1 MSSAG
6 NSISSQPLNY
16 CFVILT
22 FIQWKVHWPWGLF
35 CWVFPCLQHFLLSG
49 VSRQCSSTN
58 SHETVGDSLERSSLL
73 SKITHPKNWSN
84 LKPDFF
90 FQIWNLLFLGPCFS
104 DFSSHSTSAVA
115 ISLQVSTVWPQHATS
130 PCPWPWPTKRGRG
143 TWGWNGGSNN
153 GSARMWRMSVSPCF
167 AGNVVHVFSHRKS
180 DLLAIFFLDSCFFQ
194 RYVFSTFHHRYVC
207 NTEKVWVQV
216 FHSSG
221 SFFLRLGGF
230 TCPNAVGCCYWR
242 TMSRWPS
249 LWAFILH
256 TFLDLLM
263 QKMLI
268 GSFDSDELDP
278 NVCCY
283 GNCRDNWAI
292 FVVRFLADRVRAT
305 GLPHCNPAGSFSNP
319 YPQHSSGFPFLAA

>member
-1 MSSAG
+1 M
-6 NSISSQPLNY
+6 LRRK
-16 CFVILT
+16 C
-22 FIQWKVHWPWGLF
+22 
-35 CWVFPCLQHFLLSG
+35 
-49 VSRQCSSTN
+49 
-58 SHETVGDSLERSSLL
+58 
-73 SKITHPKNWSN
+73 
-84 LKPDFF
+84 
-90 FQIWNLLFLGPCFS
+90 GPCF
-104 DFSSHSTSAVA
+104 FLIERA
-115 ISLQVSTVWPQHATS
+115 ISWRYFLTRVSFNA
-130 PCPWPWPTKRGRG
+130 
-143 TWGWNGGSNN
+143 
-153 GSARMWRMSVSPCF
+153 MY
-167 AGNVVHVFSHRKS
+167 
-180 DLLAIFFLDSCFFQ
+180 FLHFIIDMF
-194 RYVFSTFHHRYVC
+194 V
-207 NTEKVWVQV
+207 VWVQV

-221 SFFLRLGGF
+221 SNSQTYISIFFLRLGGF

-305 GLPHCNPAGSFSNP
+305 GLPHCNPAGSFQTHTLSIL
-319 YPQHSSGFPFLAA
+319 QGFLF

>member
-1 MSSAG
+1 MKSSLA
-6 NSISSQPLNY
+6 L
-16 CFVILT
+16 
-22 FIQWKVHWPWGLF
+22 GLF

-73 SKITHPKNWSN
+73 SKKKNTHPKNWSN

-90 FQIWNLLFLGPCFS
+90 PNLESPFFRALFFRFSAVQLQLLLFRSRSRPFGRSTRRHRVHDLGRRREDGAPGE
-104 DFSSHSTSAVA
+104 
-115 ISLQVSTVWPQHATS
+115 
-130 PCPWPWPTKRGRG
+130 R
-143 TWGWNGGSNN
+143 NGGSNN

-167 AGNVVHVFSHRKS
+167 AGNVVHVFFLIER
-180 DLLAIFFLDSCFFQ
+180 AISWRYFLFDSCFFQ
-194 RYVFSTFHHRYVC
+194 PYVFSTFHHRYVC

-221 SFFLRLGGF
+221 SNSQTYISIFFLRLGGF

-305 GLPHCNPAGSFSNP
+305 GLPHCNPAGSFQTHTLSIL
-319 YPQHSSGFPFLAA
+319 QGFLF

>member
-1 MSSAG
+1 MLFHKFSRNRGRLFGEVESAFK
-6 NSISSQPLNY
+6 NY
-16 CFVILT
+16 APKKLV
-22 FIQWKVHWPWGLF
+22 KP
-35 CWVFPCLQHFLLSG
+35 
-49 VSRQCSSTN
+49 
-58 SHETVGDSLERSSLL
+58 ET
-73 SKITHPKNWSN
+73 W
-84 LKPDFF
+84 FF
-90 FQIWNLLFLGPCFS
+90 FPNLESPFFQVFQQPFNFSCCYFAPGLDRLAAARDVTVSVTLADEERTGHLGMKRRFQQRLRKNVKNVGLTMLRRKCGSCF
-104 DFSSHSTSAVA
+104 
-115 ISLQVSTVWPQHATS
+115 
-130 PCPWPWPTKRGRG
+130 
-143 TWGWNGGSNN
+143 
-153 GSARMWRMSVSPCF
+153 
-167 AGNVVHVFSHRKS
+167 FSHRKS
-180 DLLAIFFLDSCFFQ
+180 DLLAIFFFDSCFFQ